1 VSASSNNLQLL
12 VQWSSPWQEFVS
24 AIRPALRKSPPALAL
39 EARAGLF
46 PWRGLVLSALLE
58 VAILVA
64 ATGPSAMQPVA
75 LETSH
80 PAHDVIYFSADELPQ
95 MEDVGGASTGST
107 GRSGGSSAHTPKQII
122 KVARGEVLR
131 PKVADAPEINL
142 PKSDSALRNLLAY
155 KAEAGPAPAEALRL
169 VRPIPQVAASVVP
182 PPPQLLQDAL
192 RRTQLS
198 TAAVAP
204 PRVELPRQDVPTR
217 HSFSSAPSVVPPP
230 VSAPVQATSRLAR
243 LTLPAQAVV
252 APQPNI
258 DKEPVR
264 SRQQNN
270 EFVAKV
276 VPPAV
281 ELSALR
287 TPEQGAAFIKSQI
300 VVPPPVQVQNLPQ
313 RTMQTLGASA
323 VVPPVADINSLH
335 HQRALQ
341 NGGAAVVPPSPA
353 ALIAPAQPSRQK
365 TASASSSAA
374 GVGNGSSSLS
384 SNTGVVISPQPGNNQ
399 GAPANSEKATLAMSP
414 SGSAALGAGGEG
426 GGSSIG
432 HGNSSGSRAS
442 GSGSGA
448 SSSVMT
454 SSGRGA
460 SASDHTGSSTY
471 PGPGGAG
478 NASHAN
484 SRVPGVSVSGGSNT
498 ITLPSFG
505 GPPAASMS
513 AGGHS
518 SAHGTANG
526 ITVVASPR
534 AGGAMNYYGMLK
546 GDRVYTI
553 YIQTPA
559 GMASMQY
566 ADPASASQPYASD
579 LTAPEAIRT
588 DAPSDVPAVR
598 LVVLCALDRSGVL
611 KNLRVL
617 QSDATDFQKKILAAL
632 PEWKFSPAFRGDNP
646 VEVNVILGFGVDTK

>member
-1 VSASSNNLQLL
+1 MSASSNNLQLL
-12 VQWSSPWQEFVS
+12 VEWSSPWEEFVS

-39 EARAGLF
+39 EAKAGLF
-46 PWRGLVLSALLE
+46 PWRGLILSALLE
-58 VAILVA
+58 VAILAA
-64 ATGPSAMQPVA
+64 ATGHSAMQPVA

-95 MEDVGGASTGST
+95 MQDAGGASAGPM

-122 KVARGEVLR
+122 KVARGEALR
-131 PKVADAPEINL
+131 PKVTDAPEIDL

-155 KAEAGPAPAEALRL
+155 KAEAGPAPAEALKL
-169 VRPIPQVAASVVP
+169 ARPIPQIAASVVP
-182 PPPQLLQDAL
+182 PPPQLLQNAP

-198 TAAVAP
+198 NAAVAP
-204 PRVELPRQDVPTR
+204 PPVELPRQDVPSR
-217 HSFSSAPSVVPPP
+217 RRFSNAPSVVPPS
-230 VSAPVQATSRLAR
+230 VSAPVQATSHPAR

-252 APQPNI
+252 APQPDM
-258 DKEPVR
+258 DKAPVR

-270 EFVAKV
+270 EFAARV
-276 VPPAV
+276 VPPAI

-287 TPEQGAAFIKSQI
+287 TPEQAAAFIRSQT

-313 RTMQTLGASA
+313 RTMKTLGEAA

-341 NGGAAVVPPSPA
+341 NGGAAVVAPSPA
-353 ALIAPAQPSRQK
+353 EDAMVAPAQSSRQ
-365 TASASSSAA
+365 TTVSSGAA
-374 GVGNGSSSLS
+374 GSGNGSSSMS
-384 SNTGVVISPQPGNNQ
+384 SNTGVVISPQPGNKQ

-426 GGSSIG
+426 GGSGIG
-432 HGNSSGSRAS
+432 RGNSSGSRAS

-448 SSSVMT
+448 SSSTMT
-454 SSGRGA
+454 SSGKGA
-460 SASDHTGSSTY
+460 SPSDHNGSSTY

-513 AGGHS
+513 ATGHS
-518 SAHGTANG
+518 SAHGTANS

-617 QSDATDFQKKILAAL
+617 QSDAADFQKKILAAL
-632 PEWKFSPAFRGDNP
+632 PEWKFSPAFRGQDP

>member
-12 VQWSSPWQEFVS
+12 VEWSSPWEEFVS
-24 AIRPALRKSPPALAL
+24 SIRPALRKSPPALAL
-39 EARAGLF
+39 EAKAGLF

-58 VAILVA
+58 VAILAA
-64 ATGPSAMQPVA
+64 ATGHSAMQPVA

-95 MEDVGGASTGST
+95 MKDVGGASAGLS
-107 GRSGGSSAHTPKQII
+107 GRSGGSSARTPRQII
-122 KVARGEVLR
+122 KVARGEALR
-131 PKVADAPEINL
+131 PKVADAPEIDL

-155 KAEAGPAPAEALRL
+155 KAEAGPAPAEALKL
-169 VRPIPQVAASVVP
+169 ARPIPQIAARVVP

-198 TAAVAP
+198 NAAVAP
-204 PRVELPRQDVPTR
+204 PPVELPRQDVPSR
-217 HSFSSAPSVVPPP
+217 HSFSNPPSVVPPP
-230 VSAPVQATSRLAR
+230 VSAPVQATSHPAR

-252 APQPNI
+252 APQPNMNQA
-258 DKEPVR
+258 PVR
-264 SRQQNN
+264 LRQQNN
-270 EFVAKV
+270 EFAARV
-276 VPPAV
+276 VPPAI

-287 TPEQGAAFIKSQI
+287 TPAQAAAFIRSQT

-313 RTMQTLGASA
+313 RTMQTLGAAA

-341 NGGAAVVPPSPA
+341 NGGAAVVAPFPA
-353 ALIAPAQPSRQK
+353 TVVTPAQPSRQK
-365 TASASSSAA
+365 TASSSSAT
-374 GVGNGSSSLS
+374 GDGSGSSSVS
-384 SNTGVVISPQPGNNQ
+384 SNTGVVVSPQPGNNQ

-426 GGSSIG
+426 GGGIA

-442 GSGSGA
+442 GLGSGA
-448 SSSVMT
+448 SSTAMT

-460 SASDHTGSSTY
+460 NASDHTGSSTY

-484 SRVPGVSVSGGSNT
+484 SRVPGVSVSGGNNT

-513 AGGHS
+513 AAGHS

-632 PEWKFSPAFRGDNP
+632 PEWKFSPAFRGQDP